1 MRINNEHLV
10 FGACYMFGKI
20 LVAIDGS
27 KTSEKARDT
36 ALEMAKTWSAEVHV
50 VYVIET
56 GLFSSIPMDNTWE
69 VIYGMLK
76 SEGEKALGE
85 AKKKAIE
92 MEVGAQTYLREGHA
106 GNEILKVAQEAGADM
121 VVVGSHGKTQIDRL
135 LLGSVSSYV
144 VKYSSIT
151 TMVVRG

>member
-1 MRINNEHLV
+1 
-10 FGACYMFGKI
+10 
-20 LVAIDGS
+20 
-27 KTSEKARDT
+27 
-36 ALEMAKTWSAEVHV
+36 
-50 VYVIET
+50 
-56 GLFSSIPMDNTWE
+56 MDNTWE

-92 MEVGAQTYLREGHA
+92 AGVTMQTYLQEGHA

>member
-1 MRINNEHLV
+1 MTL
-10 FGACYMFGKI
+10 FGKI

-36 ALEMAKTWSAEVHV
+36 VLEMAKTWGAEVHAI
-50 VYVIET
+50 YVIET

-76 SEGEKALGE
+76 AEGEKALGE
-85 AKKKAIE
+85 TKKKAIE
-92 MEVGAQTYLREGHA
+92 EGVTAQTYLREGHA

-121 VVVGSHGKTQIDRL
+121 IVVGSHGKTQIDRL

-144 VKYSSIT
+144 VKYSAIT

>member
-1 MRINNEHLV
+1 
-10 FGACYMFGKI
+10 MFGKI

-27 KTSEKARDT
+27 KTSQKAFET
-36 ALEMAKTWSAEVHV
+36 ALEMAGTWGAEVHV

-76 SEGEKALGE
+76 AEGEQALGD
-85 AKKKAIE
+85 AKKEAVKRGVTAE
-92 MEVGAQTYLREGHA
+92 TYLREGHA
-106 GNEILKVAQEAGADM
+106 GNEILSIAQTAGADLVM
-121 VVVGSHGKTQIDRL
+121 VGSHGKTQIDRL

-144 VKYSSIT
+144 VKYSTIT

>member
-1 MRINNEHLV
+1 
-10 FGACYMFGKI
+10 MFGKI

-27 KTSEKARDT
+27 KTSEKARDLV
-36 ALEMAKTWSAEVHV
+36 LEMAKSWGAEVHAI
-50 VYVIET
+50 YVIET

-76 SEGEKALGE
+76 AEGEKALGE
-85 AKKKAIE
+85 VKEKAAETDVI
-92 MEVGAQTYLREGHA
+92 AQTYLREGHA
-106 GNEILKVAQEAGADM
+106 GNEILKVAQEAGADL

-144 VKYSSIT
+144 VKYSTIT

>member
-1 MRINNEHLV
+1 
-10 FGACYMFGKI
+10 MFGKI

-36 ALEMAKTWSAEVHV
+36 ALDMAKTWGAEVHV

-76 SEGEKALGE
+76 GEGEKALGE
-85 AKKKAIE
+85 AKKKAVE
-92 MEVGAQTYLREGHA
+92 MGVTLQTYLREGHA
-106 GNEILKVAQEAGADM
+106 GNEILKVGQEAGADM

-144 VKYSSIT
+144 VKYSPIT

>member
-1 MRINNEHLV
+1 
-10 FGACYMFGKI
+10 MFGKI

-36 ALEMAKTWSAEVHV
+36 VLEMAKIWGAEVHAI
-50 VYVIET
+50 YVIET

-76 SEGEKALGE
+76 AEGEKALGE
-85 AKKKAIE
+85 TKKKAIE
-92 MEVGAQTYLREGHA
+92 EGVTAQTYLREGHA

-144 VKYSSIT
+144 VKYSTIT

>member
-1 MRINNEHLV
+1 
-10 FGACYMFGKI
+10 MFEKI

-27 KTSEKARDT
+27 KTSEKARDLV
-36 ALEMAKTWSAEVHV
+36 LEMAKSWGAEVHAI
-50 VYVIET
+50 YVIET

-76 SEGEKALGE
+76 AEGEKALE
-85 AKKKAIE
+85 EVKKKGSE
-92 MEVGAQTYLREGHA
+92 MDVIAQTYLREGHA
-106 GNEILKVAQEAGADM
+106 GNEILKVAQESGADL

-144 VKYSSIT
+144 VKYSTIT

>member
-1 MRINNEHLV
+1 MN
-10 FGACYMFGKI
+10 MFEKI
-20 LVAIDGS
+20 LIAIDGS
-27 KTSEKARDT
+27 RTSEKARDMV
-36 ALEMAKTWSAEVHV
+36 LEMAKSWGAEVHAI
-50 VYVIET
+50 YVIET

-76 SEGEKALGE
+76 GEGEKALGE
-85 AKKKAIE
+85 VKKKAAE
-92 MEVGAQTYLREGHA
+92 MGVTAETYLREGHA
-106 GNEILKVAQEAGADM
+106 GNEILKVAGEAGADL

-144 VKYSSIT
+144 VKYSTIT

>member
-1 MRINNEHLV
+1 
-10 FGACYMFGKI
+10 MFGKI

-27 KTSEKARDT
+27 KTSQKAFET
-36 ALEMAKTWSAEVHV
+36 ALEMAGTWGAEVHV

-76 SEGEKALGE
+76 AEGEQALGD
-85 AKKKAIE
+85 AKKEAVKRGVTAE
-92 MEVGAQTYLREGHA
+92 TYLREGHA
-106 GNEILKVAQEAGADM
+106 GNEILRIAQTVRADL

-144 VKYSSIT
+144 VKYSTIT

>member
-1 MRINNEHLV
+1 
-10 FGACYMFGKI
+10 MFGKI

-27 KTSEKARDT
+27 KTSQKAFET
-36 ALEMAKTWSAEVHV
+36 ALEMAGTWGAEVHV

-76 SEGEKALGE
+76 AEGEQALGD
-85 AKKKAIE
+85 AKKEAVKRGVTAE
-92 MEVGAQTYLREGHA
+92 TYLREGHA
-106 GNEILKVAQEAGADM
+106 GNEILSIAQTAGADL

-144 VKYSSIT
+144 VKYSTIT